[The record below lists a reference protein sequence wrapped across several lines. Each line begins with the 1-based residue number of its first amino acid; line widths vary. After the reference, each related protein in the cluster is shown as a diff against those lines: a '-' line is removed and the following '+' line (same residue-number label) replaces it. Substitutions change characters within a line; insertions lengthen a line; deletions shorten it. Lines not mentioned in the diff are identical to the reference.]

1 MYDTI
6 NLYYDLKQEDEFKRL
21 IPIINP
27 SRKEFC
33 HEDYGVRIIYHGHIG
48 YLYVTLSPNRIC
60 INNRSFCKWLKGD
73 NLQKTTLKDIK
84 EGIEKLSKILNLPM
98 DKAIVSRID
107 IGLNIIV
114 RHPVEF
120 YLSHLGTSSRTKRL
134 LQSHGLYYHQGDVD
148 FVLYDKL
155 EEYKNENNRIPEK
168 YIGKNLLRIELRFEH
183 NLNNI
188 FKKDKVTAG
197 LLYDKEFYSSLVKLW
212 ADHYYKIH
220 KINDICLDLNSI
232 RTINDFRRAYILI
245 LSQELGGELEALDQI
260 EKARKSKMIGNHKAY
275 NFRQKII
282 SAYNIKNNFIKPD
295 EAIEELDQ
303 KIKDCVATE
312 LGTSFEVCQG
322 ASLCP
327 Y

>member
-21 IPIINP
+21 IPLINP
-27 SRKEFC
+27 SKKEFC
-33 HEDYGVRIIYHGHIG
+33 YGDYREIRAIYHGHIE
-48 YLYVTLSPNRIC
+48 YLNVTLSPNRIC

-73 NLQKTTLKDIK
+73 NLQRLTLKDIK

-98 DKAIVSRID
+98 DKAIVSRVD

-134 LQSHGLYYHQGDVD
+134 LQSHGLYYHQTNVD

-155 EEYKNENNRIPEK
+155 EEFQNGNNRIPEK
-168 YIGKNLLRIELRFEH
+168 YTGKNLLRIELRIEH
-183 NLNNI
+183 NLNHI
-188 FKKDKVTAG
+188 FKKKVTAG

-312 LGTSFEVCQG
+312 LGT
-322 ASLCP
+322 
-327 Y
+327 

>member
-6 NLYYDLKQEDEFKRL
+6 NLYYDLTPDEYERL

-27 SRKEFC
+27 SQKEFC
-33 HEDYGVRIIYHGHIG
+33 HEDDREVRIIYHGHIE
-48 YLYVTLSPNRIC
+48 YLNVTLSPNRIY
-60 INNRSFCKWLKGD
+60 INNRSFCKWLKGN
-73 NLQKTTLKDIK
+73 NLQRLTLKDMK

-98 DKAIVSRID
+98 DKAIVSRVD

-134 LQSHGLYYHQGDVD
+134 LQPHGLYYHQGNVD
-148 FVLYDKL
+148 FVFYDKL
-155 EEYKNENNRIPEK
+155 EEFQNGNNRIPEK
-168 YIGKNLLRIELRFEH
+168 YTGKNLLRIELRIKH
-183 NLNNI
+183 DLSHI

-220 KINDICLDLNSI
+220 KINDICLDLNRI
-232 RTINDFRRAYILI
+232 RTINDLRRAYILI
-245 LSQELGGELEALDQI
+245 LSQKLGGELEALDQI

-295 EAIEELDQ
+295 EAIEELDK
-303 KIKDCVATE
+303 KIKDCVAAE
-312 LGTSFEVCQG
+312 LGTSFEVH
-322 ASLCP
+322 
-327 Y
+327 